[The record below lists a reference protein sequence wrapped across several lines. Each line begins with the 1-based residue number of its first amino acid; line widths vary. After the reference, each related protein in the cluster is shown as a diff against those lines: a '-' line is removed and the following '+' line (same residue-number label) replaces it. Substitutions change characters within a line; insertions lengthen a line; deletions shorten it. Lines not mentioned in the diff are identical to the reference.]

1 MNENTITEGSAML
14 EPNPSEGGSIT
25 PRPAKDKQP
34 YYQIHMFMC
43 VNHRDNARSCAGS
56 NSVALHEYLKKKAR
70 EAGLEP
76 LRTLRVNKSGCM
88 GRCEHGP
95 TAVIYPLGVWYH
107 YETREDLDEIL
118 HEHLLNGR
126 IVERLRIPT
135 PPLDG

>member
-1 MNENTITEGSAML
+1 MNENTSAEVTSTFEPDRL
-14 EPNPSEGGSIT
+14 EERNRLVP
-25 PRPAKDKQP
+25 PAVVNQF
-34 YYQIHMFMC
+34 YYQIHIFMC

-56 NSVALHEYLKKKAR
+56 NSVALHEYMKKKAR
-70 EAGLEP
+70 EAGLDP

-95 TAVIYPLGVWYH
+95 TAVIYPQGIWYH
-107 YETREDLDEIL
+107 YETQGDLDEIL

-135 PPLDG
+135 PPVEE

>member
-1 MNENTITEGSAML
+1 MNENTNAEATMAIDCQNEECHTV
-14 EPNPSEGGSIT
+14 P
-25 PRPAKDKQP
+25 PAEVNQL
-34 YYQIHMFMC
+34 YYQMHMFMC

-56 NSVALHEYLKKKAR
+56 NSVALHEYMKKKAR
-70 EAGLEP
+70 EAGLDP

-95 TAVIYPLGVWYH
+95 TAVIYPQAVWYH

-126 IVERLRIPT
+126 IVERLRIPM
-135 PPLDG
+135 PPVEN

>member
-1 MNENTITEGSAML
+1 MNANTITEGSARIEL
-14 EPNPSEGGSIT
+14 NPPEEGSTAIPST
-25 PRPAKDKQP
+25 KEEQA

-70 EAGLEP
+70 EAGLDP

-95 TAVIYPLGVWYH
+95 TAVIYPQGVWYH

-126 IVERLRIPT
+126 IVKRLRIPT
-135 PPLDG
+135 PPVEG

>member
-1 MNENTITEGSAML
+1 MNEESGAQKITAIQDDRLGTRSPAGI
-14 EPNPSEGGSIT
+14 PNDST
-25 PRPAKDKQP
+25 PH

-56 NSVALHEYLKKKAR
+56 NSVVLHEYLKKKAR
-70 EAGLEP
+70 EVGLDP

-95 TAVIYPLGVWYH
+95 TAVVYPQGVWYH

-118 HEHLLNGR
+118 HEHLLAGR
-126 IVERLRIPT
+126 IVKRLRLPT
-135 PPLDG
+135 PPVDR